1 MAVLIKARSFFSPE
15 AMLYKIE
22 PETSV
27 ILITIYVLL
36 LERRLRG
43 DKA

>member
-1 MAVLIKARSFFSPE
+1 MAVLIKVRSFFSTE

-22 PETSV
+22 LETSV

-36 LERRLRG
+36 LTEYSKRLT
-43 DKA
+43 